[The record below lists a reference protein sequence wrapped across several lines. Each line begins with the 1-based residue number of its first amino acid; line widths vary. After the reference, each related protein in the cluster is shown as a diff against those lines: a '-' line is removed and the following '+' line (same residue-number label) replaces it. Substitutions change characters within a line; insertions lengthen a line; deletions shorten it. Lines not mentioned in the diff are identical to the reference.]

1 MPPLTSL
8 NLPSLNTFPLCPRSG
23 PINPPAV
30 KPVSDPTSNLE
41 RGLFSRPQP
50 YAQRRPLQPTFQP
63 FPTTTI
69 GSFPQT
75 AEVRRLRA
83 QLRSG
88 ALTQQ
93 QYETLIDQQVRW
105 GDWLTRGLT
114 VLKGQQAQMGEGLLW
129 CFWLADMCNQ
139 FLPCPHCRSVAH

>member
-1 MPPLTSL
+1 M
-8 NLPSLNTFPLCPRSG
+8 
-23 PINPPAV
+23 
-30 KPVSDPTSNLE
+30 SDPTSNLD

-93 QYETLIDQQVRW
+93 QYETLIDQQVR
-105 GDWLTRGLT
+105 GVDCPTEGGIAFVSSR
-114 VLKGQQAQMGEGLLW
+114 QQTQPKQKVKCILLQSAVQP
-129 CFWLADMCNQ
+129 L
-139 FLPCPHCRSVAH
+139 VACTHNSM